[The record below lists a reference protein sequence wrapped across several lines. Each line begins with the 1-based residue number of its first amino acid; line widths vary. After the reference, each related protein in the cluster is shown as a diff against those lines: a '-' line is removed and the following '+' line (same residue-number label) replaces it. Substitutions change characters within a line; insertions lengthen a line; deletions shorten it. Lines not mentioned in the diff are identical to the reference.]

1 VSAMS
6 DDWRLRIELEE
17 EGLARRL
24 GERLEAGEIEH
35 DLEHAFHERV
45 VVSINGPELFCYTGS
60 REQAERAAELIRR
73 DAAEHKWEIEV
84 QLAHWHPVAEEWQDP
99 DAPEPET
106 APAAEEEREE
116 RVEDEREESAD
127 QGYPEMEVRVETES
141 RHDAREL
148 SHRLEA
154 EGLPN
159 IHRHNFVLIGAT
171 DEDSAQALADRLRGE
186 LPGGTPITVEQNRR
200 AVYDRRVWS
209 PFSVLGGLGG

>member
-1 VSAMS
+1 MN

-17 EGLARRL
+17 EGLAQRL

-45 VVSINGPELFCYTGS
+45 VVSINGAELFCYTGS
-60 REQAERAAELIRR
+60 REQAERAAELIGRV
-73 DAAEHKWEIEV
+73 AAEHDWKIDV
-84 QLAHWHPVAEEWQDP
+84 QLSHWHPVAEEWQDP
-99 DAPEPET
+99 DVPEPATAAATET
-106 APAAEEEREE
+106 EREE
-116 RVEDEREESAD
+116 RVEDEREESAE
-127 QGYPEMEVRVETES
+127 QGYPEMEVRVEAGS
-141 RHDAREL
+141 RHEAREL

-159 IHRHNFVLIGAT
+159 IHRHNYVLIGAT
-171 DEDSAQALADRLRGE
+171 DEDSAQTLAGRLRGE
-186 LPGGTPITVEQNRR
+186 LPDGTPITVEQNRR